1 MDELATARGSPMEIP
16 SDYVAGYPRAQ
27 AHNPALAA
35 TYLRHTG
42 IGDPLAEAAA
52 ADCAALDRAL
62 VARWIEAG
70 MCGADDPGLREAPAS
85 LRAFFEAAEIPPAWL
100 DPAAFGPGVR
110 MFHRNSY
117 IILMAFVTGVLIEG
131 FTTNIAKS
139 FMLTGRV
146 QDRGVRRLGQNN
158 RHMTE
163 IFFPGGLERQ
173 GDGWKLSVRI
183 RLVHAQMRH
192 LLQASEEW
200 DAAAWGTPISAAH
213 LGFASAAFSARLLK
227 HMRTLGASY
236 SAEEAASF
244 MAVWRYTGYLMGIPE
259 TILFRD
265 EAAALQL
272 YDVGRLCEPDPSAES
287 IVMANAL
294 VNSAPLIAGV
304 TDPQARRGLARYIYR
319 ISRGLIGKETADAL
333 RYPPLRTFGV
343 VPWFRWQVRL
353 GRLVDRWMPGRRQG
367 SRFTRFGYLLAAS
380 TFDPDRI
387 RYTLPDHIHDEHSSE
402 W

>member
-1 MDELATARGSPMEIP
+1 MTPGEADPVSAMP
-16 SDYVAGYPRAQ
+16 SDYVAGYPQARA
-27 AHNPALAA
+27 HDPALAA
-35 TYLRHTG
+35 TYIRHTG
-42 IGDPLAEAAA
+42 IGDPLADAAA
-52 ADCAALDRAL
+52 ADCAAFDRAV

-70 MCGADDPGLREAPAS
+70 MRGADDPELREAPAS
-85 LRAFFEAAEIPPAWL
+85 LRAFFEAAETPPAWL
-100 DPAAFGPGVR
+100 DLAAFGPGVR

-200 DAAAWGTPISAAH
+200 DADAWGTPISAAH
-213 LGFASAAFSARLLK
+213 LGFAIAAFSARLLK

-236 SAEEAASF
+236 SAAEAASF

-265 EAAALQL
+265 EAEALQL

-287 IVMANAL
+287 IVMSNAL
-294 VNSAPLIAGV
+294 VNSAPLIAGAA
-304 TDPQARRGLARYIYR
+304 DIQARRALARYVYR
-319 ISRGLIGKETADAL
+319 ISRGLIGQETADAL

-343 VPWFRWQVRL
+343 IPWFRWQVRL

-367 SRFTRFGYLLAAS
+367 RSFTRFGYLLAAS

-387 RYTLPDHIHDEHSSE
+387 RYSLPDHISDEHSSE

>member
-1 MDELATARGSPMEIP
+1 MDDLPLAPAPGSPKDMP
-16 SDYVAGYPRAQ
+16 SDYVAGYPRAR
-27 AHNPALAA
+27 ARDPALAA

-42 IGDPLAEAAA
+42 IGDPLADAVA
-52 ADCAALDRAL
+52 ADCAAVDRAL

-70 MCGADDPGLREAPAS
+70 MRGADAPALAAAPAS
-85 LRAFFEAAEIPPAWL
+85 LQAFFRAAETPPVWA

-117 IILMAFVTGVLIEG
+117 TILVAFVTGVLIEG
-131 FTTNIAKS
+131 FTTNIAQS

-183 RLVHAQMRH
+183 RLIHAQLRH
-192 LLQASEEW
+192 LLNASDEW

-213 LGFASAAFSARLLK
+213 LGFTIAAFSARLLK
-227 HMRTLGASY
+227 QMRTLGASY
-236 SAEEAASF
+236 SDAEAASF

-272 YDVGRLCEPDPSAES
+272 YDIGQLCEPDPSAES

-294 VNSAPLIAGV
+294 VNSAPSSPAPPIPRPAAVWPATPIGSPGGSSVRRRRTPCATHPCAPSAWSPGSAGRS
-304 TDPQARRGLARYIYR
+304 A
-319 ISRGLIGKETADAL
+319 
-333 RYPPLRTFGV
+333 
-343 VPWFRWQVRL
+343 
-353 GRLVDRWMPGRRQG
+353 
-367 SRFTRFGYLLAAS
+367 LAA
-380 TFDPDRI
+380 
-387 RYTLPDHIHDEHSSE
+387 
-402 W
+402 